1 VNGYSTI
8 YPNFMREHTSQ
19 FSWDL
24 SVVKD
29 RFFFYASVEGEIIMV
44 FLGFVV
50 SSLIIFFI
58 CIQNFNF
65 TQDILDSSA
74 EVYFADLH
82 QGGHLKIKINIESED
97 EKLQEKIKFQQG
109 EIRDTILSIVVDKS
123 KEELQGPYNLYN
135 LKRSLIKE
143 LNNLFNE
150 DNRYKIFIPEVLLIE
165 DGINNQGSRFFI

>member
-1 VNGYSTI
+1 
-8 YPNFMREHTSQ
+8 MREHTSQ

-109 EIRDTILSIVVDKS
+109 EIRDTIY
-123 KEELQGPYNLYN
+123 Q
-135 LKRSLIKE
+135 
-143 LNNLFNE
+143 
-150 DNRYKIFIPEVLLIE
+150 
-165 DGINNQGSRFFI
+165 